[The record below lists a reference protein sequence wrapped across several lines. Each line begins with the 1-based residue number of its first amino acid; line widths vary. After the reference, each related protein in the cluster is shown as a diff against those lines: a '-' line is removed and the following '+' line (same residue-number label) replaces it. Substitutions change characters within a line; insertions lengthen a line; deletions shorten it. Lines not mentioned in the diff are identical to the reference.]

1 MIILICPV
9 HLCVFRCYN
18 DTIYLGLV
26 IFFFSTSVPVAATR
40 YLTSLLHKGQNFTLS
55 CHVTMSLEANVNVA
69 FLKSMEGVRAVVK
82 VLVASSVPMDY
93 ILPTPNGAST
103 FGYLAI
109 FTYFQ

>member
-1 MIILICPV
+1 
-9 HLCVFRCYN
+9 
-18 DTIYLGLV
+18 
-26 IFFFSTSVPVAATR
+26 
-40 YLTSLLHKGQNFTLS
+40 
-55 CHVTMSLEANVNVA
+55 MSLEANVNVA